1 MAQRGAAG
9 TRWAFVR
16 RAFAAALA
24 AVAGVG
30 TAVPAD
36 LEAAWDAQLRGLLP
50 QAHTLLEAGGPAS
63 PEHRFALAGVALELG
78 DLDGA
83 QAALE
88 PLAGDAAHPDFPRAA
103 LLLGRLHLAAGRDGA
118 ARRALF
124 ASLERSAEGP
134 YAAAAH
140 LALIRLDLHAGAVD
154 DAGVRLRLLAEMG
167 PSPELEIAAVLL
179 RGDGAS
185 GTVRPFPSPVALFA
199 AARLSAGAAAP
210 QLPPP
215 GGAQEPGGAG
225 PQAGAGLQPIT
236 LGGAGVT
243 PSADGAHPIAPGGA
257 GVAASVGGARPVI
270 SAGAGATPSAA
281 GAHSTAPVGAG
292 ATASVGGAQRTASA
306 GAGAAPSVGGARPI
320 ASVGSGAPSS
330 AEVRP
335 IASAGADATLSS
347 GAPSVGGARPISS
360 AGVGAPSSA
369 GVRPI
374 ASAGADATPSG
385 GAHSTAPA
393 GAVAPSSTGGV
404 RPTVPAGAGLR
415 PVAPA
420 LGGAS
425 PTATGAPPAG
435 DPPPTA
441 PPALAAAPQAPSA
454 ASAAPQRGLQPAS
467 ATAGAAAGAGAQF
480 TLRLGSFRDAVNAQ
494 HMVTALTD
502 AGFPA
507 RSRTF
512 GHFHRVLVG
521 AAATRQAAESL
532 LSRLRTIGYDGDVIP
547 YPPDAGGETPTL
559 EAPF

>member
-9 TRWAFVR
+9 TRWALVR

-30 TAVPAD
+30 TAVAAD

-50 QAHTLLEAGGPAS
+50 QAHTLLEADGPAS

-124 ASLERSAEGP
+124 ASLERSADGP
-134 YAAAAH
+134 YAAAAY

-154 DAGVRLRLLAEMG
+154 DAGQRLRLLAEMG
-167 PSPELEIAAVLL
+167 PSPESEIAAGLL

-185 GTVRPFPSPVALFA
+185 GPVRPFPSPVALFA
-199 AARLSAGAAAP
+199 AARLSAGAATP
-210 QLPPP
+210 PLPPP
-215 GGAQEPGGAG
+215 GGAQEPGGARVT
-225 PQAGAGLQPIT
+225 PSVAGLQPIT
-236 LGGAGVT
+236 PDGAGE
-243 PSADGAHPIAPGGA
+243 P
-257 GVAASVGGARPVI
+257 
-270 SAGAGATPSAA
+270 
-281 GAHSTAPVGAG
+281 
-292 ATASVGGAQRTASA
+292 
-306 GAGAAPSVGGARPI
+306 PSVGGARPI
-320 ASVGSGAPSS
+320 ASAGAGAARS
-330 AEVRP
+330 ADGAHP
-335 IASAGADATLSS
+335 TASADAGATASAA
-347 GAPSVGGARPISS
+347 GAHSTAPG
-360 AGVGAPSSA
+360 GVGAPSSA

-374 ASAGADATPSG
+374 ASAGADVTLSSGAHPIAPAGAGVAASIGEARSTASAGAGATPSSRAQSIAPG
-385 GAHSTAPA
+385 GAGVTPSVGGARPVTSAGAGAPSSAGVRPIASAGADATLSSGAQPTAPA
-393 GAVAPSSTGGV
+393 GADAPSSTGGV

-415 PVAPA
+415 PIAPVLA
-420 LGGAS
+420 GAS
-425 PTATGAPPAG
+425 PTAAAPPAG
-435 DPPPTA
+435 DPSPTA
-441 PPALAAAPQAPSA
+441 APAPAAAPQAP
-454 ASAAPQRGLQPAS
+454 SAAPQRGLQPA
-467 ATAGAAAGAGAQF
+467 AAAAAGADARF
-480 TLRLGSFRDAVNAQ
+480 TLRLGSFRDAANAQ

-547 YPPDAGGETPTL
+547 YPPDAGR
-559 EAPF
+559 